1 MGLNTLMFTILMFSR
16 SYALTLISIFIV
28 GFFTSMRTGVGWP
41 YLLELV
47 PKKDRPLHATL
58 FGMIGASW
66 GVVGAI
72 FFLFVSKN
80 AYYFMGFGYVLQIF
94 AFAICLTLPESPVYL
109 LNKGKIQEG
118 EEALAKIAKVNGA
131 TLRFEYRDFADWAT

>member
-72 FFLFVSKN
+72 FFLFVS
-80 AYYFMGFGYVLQIF
+80 
-94 AFAICLTLPESPVYL
+94 
-109 LNKGKIQEG
+109 
-118 EEALAKIAKVNGA
+118 
-131 TLRFEYRDFADWAT
+131 